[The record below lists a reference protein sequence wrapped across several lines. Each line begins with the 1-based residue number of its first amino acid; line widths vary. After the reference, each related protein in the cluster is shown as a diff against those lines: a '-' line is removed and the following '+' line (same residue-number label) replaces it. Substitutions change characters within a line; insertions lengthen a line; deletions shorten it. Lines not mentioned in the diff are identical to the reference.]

1 MTDPGG
7 WQLVTA
13 LQRKELRVEAEGTVM
28 LKHSDAGGWWGWGV
42 HLCLFTHLKV
52 WGGGGHLLGKPPSN
66 PTSAGCWQLRGLIP
80 RVGFSFVV
88 KFHGKLKCE
97 GLRALFLASWSPH

>member
-1 MTDPGG
+1 MKSEILVGDSLTDPGG

-42 HLCLFTHLKV
+42 HLSLFTHLKA
-52 WGGGGHLLGKPPSN
+52 WGGVICLENHPLTPP
-66 PTSAGCWQLRGLIP
+66 PQAAGSL
-80 RVGFSFVV
+80 
-88 KFHGKLKCE
+88 E
-97 GLRALFLASWSPH
+97 A